1 MKLAYEAFDQAGRSV
16 TDTIDADDTTA
27 ATELLRGQGLYVTR
41 IDQTDESS
49 TEQRTRPI
57 RRRQGPGKRLRNVA
71 SFARQLHV
79 LIASGTTLVPALSA
93 LARQAGN
100 ERWRAVLQQLRDE
113 VEQGVSLSEA
123 MKDQPDDFD
132 SITRSLVAAGESAG
146 NLEAML
152 DRLAVL
158 KRKQLHVYRLVVGSL
173 TYPILL
179 IFVSLSVLLLLMMFV
194 LPRFTMMFDMLD
206 APLPPSTQALVLIS
220 YILRSFWWAFLILAI
235 GAGIGIKMYLGSVVG
250 KRSVDWALIHFPLIG
265 PVMRNLVTARI
276 VRLLGVLLDSHVSLL
291 EALSLTREAAG
302 NVYYEELVTT
312 AEEAATQGDALS
324 SALAKTDLIS
334 PSVLEAIRGGEQSG
348 QMGTLLCTIADFQDE
363 DNEVIVRALT
373 NVIGPLI
380 LVMLGLVVGFV
391 AISLFLPLFDLTSMT
406 SPGGGA

>member
-16 TDTIDADDTTA
+16 TDTIDADGTTE
-27 ATELLRGQGLYVTR
+27 ATELLRRKGLYVTR
-41 IDQTDESS
+41 IDETDESS
-49 TEQRTRPI
+49 AGRARPGGMKP
-57 RRRQGPGKRLRNVA
+57 GPGKRLRNIS

-100 ERWRAVLQQLRDE
+100 ERWRGVLQQLRDE
-113 VEQGVSLSEA
+113 VEQGVSLSAA
-123 MKDQPDDFD
+123 MKDQPHDFD
-132 SITRSLVAAGESAG
+132 PITRSLVAAGESGG

-152 DRLAVL
+152 DRLAAL

-179 IFVSLSVLLLLMMFV
+179 IFVSLGVLTLLMMFV

-220 YILRSFWWAFLILAI
+220 ELLRSFWWALLIAI
-235 GAGIGIKMYLGSVVG
+235 IGVCVGIKMFLRSVTG

-265 PVMRNLVTARI
+265 PVMRSLVTARI

-302 NVYYEELVTT
+302 NVYYRELVTT
-312 AEEAATQGDALS
+312 AEEAATRGDALS

-348 QMGTLLCTIADFQDE
+348 QMGTLMCTIADFQDE
-363 DNEVIVRALT
+363 DNEVIVRSLT
-373 NVIGPLI
+373 TVIGPLI
-380 LVMLGLVVGFV
+380 LIMLGLVVGFV